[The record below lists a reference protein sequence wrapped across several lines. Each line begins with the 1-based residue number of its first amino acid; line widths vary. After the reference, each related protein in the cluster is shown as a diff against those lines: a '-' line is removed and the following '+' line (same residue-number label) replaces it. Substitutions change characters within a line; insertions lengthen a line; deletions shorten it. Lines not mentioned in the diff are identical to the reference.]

1 MNVLDDY
8 VGGEVYF
15 GFFRKFVK
23 DVLSPHFNMPF
34 IDERELQYNLWYSWF
49 KEQFSKDEVCRGG
62 GKSEFGIWGIIYCA
76 IFQPINKFSGMRE
89 KEFLVVS
96 ADNTTV
102 LELNKRIADY
112 FLSSDNLKQFVPD
125 SIGRRDQK
133 NERWNATT
141 LELKNGSKIHFR
153 SVKTKRGL
161 HVDRIWI
168 DDPTTESSTLKDT
181 ETIDF
186 VLGAILPMGNRKKAI
201 VNFTGT
207 PLRYTDILSYIGNL
221 PNYVSNKY
229 PLLNDKGEIYLNNS
243 FDEEQIENIRKTIGS
258 RKFSAEYLLNPI
270 ADEVSLIRRNWIEAC
285 LNEDLSISEVKYDE
299 LYMGV
304 DFAFSDAITADKS
317 AFVEVG
323 ITYNTDGSVK
333 NLILMNIEWAKG
345 LSLNQHWDKIENK
358 YKVNRHELI
367 LLEEN
372 SIKGSVK
379 DLRAINL
386 PFMMYW
392 MGNRDAQTEKQS
404 TFRSK
409 TISKINA
416 INRLATTFEFGK
428 WIIPYKTE
436 REKEIANRFIN
447 ECTSWALEEEKLVE
461 YGIHPDAPI
470 GAILINE
477 TVHKIGGV
485 H

>member
-1 MNVLDDY
+1 MSVLDQY
-8 VGGEVYF
+8 VGGELFF

-23 DVLSPHFNMPF
+23 DILSAHMNMPF
-34 IDERELQYNLWYSWF
+34 IDERELQYNLWYSFF

-62 GKSEFGIWGIIYCA
+62 GKSEQGIWSIIYCA
-76 IFQPINKFSGMRE
+76 VFQPINAFSGMRE
-89 KEFLVVS
+89 KEFLVVG
-96 ADNTTV
+96 ADGATV

-112 FLSSDNLKQFVPD
+112 FLESEQLRCFVPD
-125 SIGRRDQK
+125 NIGKK
-133 NERWNATT
+133 NEKSERWNKKT
-141 LELKNGSKIHFR
+141 LELRNGSKIHFR

-161 HVDRIWI
+161 HVDRIWV
-168 DDPTTESSTLKDT
+168 DDPTTESSTLSDR

-186 VLGAILPMGNRKKAI
+186 VLGAILPMGTRKNAI

-207 PLRYTDILSYIGNL
+207 PLRHSDILTYISKL
-221 PNYVSNKY
+221 ENYISNKY
-229 PLLNDKGEIYLNNS
+229 PLLDQDGNITLPKS
-243 FDEEQIENIRKTIGS
+243 FDEDKINKIKSTIGS

-270 ADEVSLIRRNWIEAC
+270 ADEISLIRRNWIENC
-285 LNEDLSISEVKYDE
+285 LREDLSISEVQYDE
-299 LYMGV
+299 LYLGV
-304 DFAFSDAITADKS
+304 DFAFSDAVSADQS

-323 ITYNTDGSVK
+323 IIYNPDGSVK
-333 NLILMNIEWAKG
+333 NLVLMNVEWAKG
-345 LSLNQHWDKIENK
+345 LSLNQHWEKIENK
-358 YKVNRHELI
+358 FKINRHELI

-379 DLRAINL
+379 DLRSLDL

-392 MGNRDAQTEKQS
+392 MGNRDAQKEKQS
-404 TFRSK
+404 HFRSK
-409 TISKINA
+409 TIGKINA
-416 INRLATTFEFGK
+416 INRLSTTFEFGK

-436 REKEIANRFIN
+436 REKKIAHRFID
-447 ECTSWALEEEKLVE
+447 ECTSWALEDDKLVE

-485 H
+485 Q